1 VGRIEVYT
9 TTLSVGPQSV
19 RTFYE
24 TPEARWALTIVAVN
38 GGRMMLRY
46 ADGGTIEFDLVSRT
60 WLPAGS
66 PAATP
71 APSPSPTPTPSA
83 GGGFPATGVLDS
95 FNRGDGPVGANWTG
109 NASGYSIAG
118 NAPADNGGN
127 ASTLPWNTAF
137 GPDQEVYA
145 MPGSINADASEIDL
159 VLKAQDNGECNLLE
173 VWYQPSHGT
182 GQVWTANH

>member
-1 VGRIEVYT
+1 MYT

-38 GGRMMLRY
+38 SERMTLRY

-83 GGGFPATGVLDS
+83 GGGFPTTGVLDS

-109 NASGYSIAG
+109 NAGGYSIAG
-118 NAPADNGGN
+118 NAPANNGGN

-137 GPDQEVYA
+137 GPD
-145 MPGSINADASEIDL
+145 
-159 VLKAQDNGECNLLE
+159 
-173 VWYQPSHGT
+173 
-182 GQVWTANH
+182 